1 METILILLAI
11 DSSFPSSSLISKIPS
26 TMELTALVNEF
37 GDVRLPVNV
46 KIAVASNSLR
56 SKESSPTNF
65 RTALSP
71 KSTKNCVKES
81 TTTRMDMPL
90 LDDDDDDDDD
100 DKSLFLLFLAILR
113 VSIRKYGLMNFEDLL
128 SATAS
133 NFGNKD
139 LNFFSDIL
147 GLI

>member
-11 DSSFPSSSLISKIPS
+11 DASFPSSSLISKIPS

-65 RTALSP
+65 RAELSP

-81 TTTRMDMPL
+81 TTTCMDMPL
-90 LDDDDDDDDD
+90 LDDDDD
-100 DKSLFLLFLAILR
+100 DKSLFLLF
-113 VSIRKYGLMNFEDLL
+113 SK
-128 SATAS
+128 
-133 NFGNKD
+133 
-139 LNFFSDIL
+139 
-147 GLI
+147 

>member
-11 DSSFPSSSLISKIPS
+11 DSSFPSSTLISKIPS

-46 KIAVASNSLR
+46 KIVVASNSLR

-65 RTALSP
+65 RAALSP

-81 TTTRMDMPL
+81 TTTRMDKPL
-90 LDDDDDDDDD
+90 LEEDDDD
-100 DKSLFLLFLAILR
+100 DKSLFLLF
-113 VSIRKYGLMNFEDLL
+113 SK
-128 SATAS
+128 
-133 NFGNKD
+133 
-139 LNFFSDIL
+139 
-147 GLI
+147 